1 MYGISNSQQQGGG
14 GGGAAS
20 YKAIKSTLTPSD
32 WQEVVTGERPYFV
45 GENAMEWAVNEK
57 YGGMK
62 IKSSPSALGLQLGVD
77 YTATIDVDNVTY
89 TQTAQLYDPSETGG
103 MKVLIFGFSE
113 DLFMYIYDGVAGIM
127 PGVGDSFCAV
137 PGDLTATSFVV
148 TNFEGG
154 SFGTTIQATIS
165 DTAIK
170 VNSAVTTYINTSE
183 KIAVGEKTNG
193 NVTLIAP
200 SIPTEDI
207 PYSLE
212 IVGTDSEGLFELV
225 NGYVLDISDI
235 PTVEIPTS
243 LPQKTSGTKVA
254 TWRKGESSTQVND
267 SDITETSD
275 IVVEVSC
282 DKEIVGNIAT
292 GAFILRFYDY
302 PSPDEDI
309 SLTYKVKQTD
319 GRGQLVIVNRYVP
332 SVPST
337 FVESVNGKSG
347 VVTLSKIKTI
357 TNASTNVSITGT
369 ASPYLFTVSDED
381 VRTSNFIRLYPADEV
396 TEDWLNENTLSSIIT
411 EKRDKFTFKVSTNTL
426 PESFSMK
433 YIIESPQ

>member
-1 MYGISNSQQQGGG
+1 MNGITNAQQQGGGG

-20 YKAIKSTLTPSD
+20 YKAIKSALTSSD
-32 WQEVVTGERPYFV
+32 WQELGTRPYFV
-45 GENAMEWAVNEK
+45 GENAMEWPIDSGTEMP
-57 YGGMK
+57 MK
-62 IKSSPSALGLQLGVD
+62 ISSSDLGIILGQQYTITIKADAVE
-77 YTATIDVDNVTY
+77 YSSTATAEDG
-89 TQTAQLYDPSETGG
+89 SG
-103 MKVLIFGFSE
+103 M
-113 DLFMYIYDGVAGIM
+113 LFLQFLFPEEAAAFVMIYDHADWEAKA
-127 PGVGDSFCAV
+127 PGTGSLCAV
-137 PGDLTATSFVV
+137 DSTANSLVITK
-148 TNFEGG
+148 FEGEG
-154 SFGTTIQATIS
+154 FGTTIQATIADS
-165 DTAIK
+165 AIE
-170 VNSAVTTYINTSE
+170 VNSAVTMYINTSE

-282 DKEIVGNIAT
+282 EKEIVGNIAT
-292 GAFILRFYDY
+292 GAFILRFYNY

-411 EKRDKFTFKVSTNTL
+411 EKRDKFTFKVSSNTL
-426 PESFSMK
+426 PASFSMK

>member
-1 MYGISNSQQQGGG
+1 MNGITNAQQQGGG

-20 YKAIKSTLTPSD
+20 YKAIKSTLTPND
-32 WQEVVTGERPYFV
+32 WQQVVVIGEKPYFV
-45 GENAMEWAVNEK
+45 GENAMEWPIDSQTEMH
-57 YGGMK
+57 MK
-62 IKSSPSALGLQLGVD
+62 INSSDLGIIVGQQYTITIKADAVE
-77 YTATIDVDNVTY
+77 YSSTATAKDG
-89 TQTAQLYDPSETGG
+89 EG
-103 MKVLIFGFSE
+103 MLSLQFRFPEAAAAFVMIFDHADWAE
-113 DLFMYIYDGVAGIM
+113 KA
-127 PGVGDSFCAV
+127 PGPGSLCAV
-137 PGDLTATSFVV
+137 STAANSLVI
-148 TNFEGG
+148 TNFEGEG
-154 SFGTTIQATIS
+154 FGTTIQATIADS
-165 DTAIK
+165 AIE
-170 VNSAVTTYINTSE
+170 VNSAVTMYINTSE

-200 SIPTEDI
+200 SIPTTAI

-212 IVGTDSEGLFELV
+212 IVGTDTEGLFELV

-254 TWRKGESSTQVND
+254 TWRKGESSTQIND
-267 SDITETSD
+267 NDITKTSD

-282 DKEIVGNIAT
+282 DKEIIGNIAT
-292 GAFILRFYDY
+292 GAFILMFYNY

-309 SLTYKVKQTD
+309 SLRYKVKQTD

-357 TNASTNVSITGT
+357 TNTSTNVSITGT
-369 ASPYLFTVSDED
+369 ASPYLFKVSDDD

-411 EKRDKFTFKVSTNTL
+411 EKRGEFTFKVSTNTL
-426 PESFSMK
+426 PASFSMK

>member
-1 MYGISNSQQQGGG
+1 MNGITNAQQQGGGG

-20 YKAIKSTLTPSD
+20 YKAIKSALTSSD
-32 WQEVVTGERPYFV
+32 WQELGTRPFFV
-45 GENAMEWAVNEK
+45 GENAMEWPIDSGTEMPMKINSSDLGIIAGQQYTITIKVNAVE
-57 YGGMK
+57 YSSTATAEDGGGMLMLMFTF
-62 IKSSPSALGLQLGVD
+62 PEAAAAMV
-77 YTATIDVDNVTY
+77 
-89 TQTAQLYDPSETGG
+89 
-103 MKVLIFGFSE
+103 M
-113 DLFMYIYDGVAGIM
+113 IYDHADWEAKA
-127 PGVGDSFCAV
+127 PGNGSLCAV
-137 PGDLTATSFVV
+137 E
-148 TNFEGG
+148 TNANSLVITKFEGEG
-154 SFGTTIQATIS
+154 FGTTIQATIADS
-165 DTAIK
+165 AIE
-170 VNSAVTTYINTSE
+170 VNSAVTMYINTSE

-212 IVGTDSEGLFELV
+212 IVGTDSEGLFELI
-225 NGYVLDISDI
+225 NGYVPDISDI

-254 TWRKGESSTQVND
+254 TWRKGESSTQIND

-282 DKEIVGNIAT
+282 EKEIVGNIAT
-292 GAFILRFYDY
+292 GAFILRFYNY

-309 SLTYKVKQTD
+309 YLTYKVKQTD
-319 GRGQLVIVNRYVP
+319 GKGQLVIVNRYVP

-396 TEDWLNENTLSSIIT
+396 TENWLNENTLSSIIT
-411 EKRDKFTFKVSTNTL
+411 EKRDKFTFKVSSNTL
-426 PESFSMK
+426 PASFSMK

>member
-20 YKAIKSTLTPSD
+20 YKAIKSALTSSD
-32 WQEVVTGERPYFV
+32 WQELGTRPYFV
-45 GENAMEWAVNEK
+45 GENAMEWPIDSGTEMP
-57 YGGMK
+57 MK
-62 IKSSPSALGLQLGVD
+62 INSSDLGIIAGQQYTITIKADAVE
-77 YTATIDVDNVTY
+77 YSSTATAEGGRGMLFLQFLFPEEAAAFVMI
-89 TQTAQLYDPSETGG
+89 YDHADWEAKAPGNGSLCGVKSNANSLVITKFEGE
-103 MKVLIFGFSE
+103 GFS
-113 DLFMYIYDGVAGIM
+113 
-127 PGVGDSFCAV
+127 
-137 PGDLTATSFVV
+137 
-148 TNFEGG
+148 
-154 SFGTTIQATIS
+154 TTIQATIADS
-165 DTAIK
+165 AIE
-170 VNSAVTTYINTSE
+170 VNSAVTMYINTSE

-193 NVTLIAP
+193 SITLTAD
-200 SIPTEDI
+200 SIPTVSI
-207 PYSLE
+207 PYNLE
-212 IVGTDSEGLFELV
+212 IVGTDSEGLFELI
-225 NGYVLDISDI
+225 NGYVPDISDI

-254 TWRKGESSTQVND
+254 TWRKGESSTQIND

-332 SVPST
+332 SVPNT

-396 TEDWLNENTLSSIIT
+396 TENWLNENTLSSIIT
-411 EKRDKFTFKVSTNTL
+411 EERDKFTFKVSSNTL
-426 PESFSMK
+426 PASFSMK

>member
-20 YKAIKSTLTPSD
+20 YKAIKSALTQSD
-32 WQEVVTGERPYFV
+32 WQEVGTQPFFV
-45 GENAMEWAVNEK
+45 GENAMTWEVNENTE
-57 YGGMK
+57 MPT
-62 IKSSPSALGLQLGVD
+62 KSQPTNIGLAAGVSYTITVVADNETYTSTAEALGGPTGEVMIGFELSNTYVYVYDKLDVSTMSP
-77 YTATIDVDNVTY
+77 TA
-89 TQTAQLYDPSETGG
+89 EG
-103 MKVLIFGFSE
+103 
-113 DLFMYIYDGVAGIM
+113 
-127 PGVGDSFCAV
+127 SFCCV
-137 PGDLTATSFVV
+137 ETAAATAATNFII

-154 SFGTTIQATIS
+154 GVGTTMQATIS
-165 DTAIK
+165 DSAIK
-170 VNSAVTTYINTSE
+170 VNSAVTMYINTSE
-183 KIAVGEKTNG
+183 KIAVVEKTNG
-193 NVTLIAP
+193 SVTLTAP
-200 SIPTEDI
+200 SIPTSDI

-243 LPQKTSGTKVA
+243 LPQKTSGTKSA
-254 TWRKGESSTQVND
+254 TWRKGESSKQIND

-282 DKEIVGNIAT
+282 EKEIVGNIET
-292 GAFILRFYDY
+292 GAFILRFYNY

-309 SLTYKVKQTD
+309 YLTYKVKQTD

-332 SVPST
+332 SVPSTT

-396 TEDWLNENTLSSIIT
+396 TENWLNENTLSSIIT
-411 EKRDKFTFKVSTNTL
+411 EKIDKFTFKVSSNTL
-426 PESFSMK
+426 PASFSMK